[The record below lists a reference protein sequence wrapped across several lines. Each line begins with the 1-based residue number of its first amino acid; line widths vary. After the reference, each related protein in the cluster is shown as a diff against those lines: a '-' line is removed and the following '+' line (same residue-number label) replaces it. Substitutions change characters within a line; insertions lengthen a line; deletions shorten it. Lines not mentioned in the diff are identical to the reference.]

1 MNVFRIILLLM
12 TIAILTITLI
22 VGLNH
27 GWDLLTI
34 FFSDIMALT
43 WPGQFNFD
51 FMCFLI
57 LSGLWVA
64 WRNDFST
71 GGITLGLLASVA
83 GIMFLAPYLLFL
95 SYRSEGDMKVIL
107 LGESRTS

>member
-34 FFSDIMALT
+34 FFSDIIALT

-71 GGITLGLLASVA
+71 GGFALGLLASVA

-107 LGESRTS
+107 LGESRTG

>member
-64 WRNDFST
+64 WRNNFST